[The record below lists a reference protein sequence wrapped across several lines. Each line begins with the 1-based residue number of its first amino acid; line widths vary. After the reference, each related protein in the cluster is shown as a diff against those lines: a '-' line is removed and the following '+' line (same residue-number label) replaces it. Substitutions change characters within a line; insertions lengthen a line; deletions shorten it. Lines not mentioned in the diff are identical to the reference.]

1 MFESTRTVRE
11 YAVEMPAATRIFESL
26 GIDYCC
32 GGHQSLAEACAK
44 AGVAVDG
51 VLDSLKKIETSEP
64 NSDAGEWKNAQLSEL
79 ITHIV
84 EKHHVFT
91 REELER
97 LDALL
102 QKVCG
107 VHGQNHP
114 ELFDIQSEF
123 KKLRGD
129 LEPHML
135 KEEYVLFPHITLLEQ
150 TKVQNAPPPTAP
162 FITVRNPV
170 RMMKSKNVAAG
181 DILMSIRQASYPNKV
196 PGEE

>member
-51 VLDSLKKIETSEP
+51 VLDSLEKIQPSEP
-64 NSDAGEWKNAQLSEL
+64 NCDAAEWQTASLSEL

-97 LDALL
+97 LDE
-102 QKVCG
+102 KR
-107 VHGQNHP
+107 
-114 ELFDIQSEF
+114 D
-123 KKLRGD
+123 
-129 LEPHML
+129 
-135 KEEYVLFPHITLLEQ
+135 
-150 TKVQNAPPPTAP
+150 
-162 FITVRNPV
+162 
-170 RMMKSKNVAAG
+170 
-181 DILMSIRQASYPNKV
+181 ASQQCA
-196 PGEE
+196 